1 MSNTQQRQF
10 HDSMGLRLND
20 LLTSVRSYHP
30 QADSDLIRRAFVY
43 ASKCHEGQ
51 MRKSGEPYFNHPMA
65 VAHILA
71 HMQLDEAS
79 ICTGLLH
86 DTVEDTS
93 ATLEEVE
100 KLFGAD
106 VAQLVDGVTKL
117 SKVKFHS
124 SEEKQAE
131 NFRKMLVAMSR
142 DIRVLLVK
150 LVDRLHNMR
159 TLQHHQDQNKQEFIA
174 RETLEIYAPLA
185 NRLGIGWLKI
195 ELEDLSF
202 KYLQPSEYQRLK
214 TLVGKTK
221 AQRAQ
226 ITSELIKHIGQA
238 LHKAGLQQAQVLGRS
253 KHLWSIFHKMSHK
266 QLSFEDVHDL
276 IAFRVLVDTLEQCYS
291 ALGLVH
297 TLCKPI
303 PGRFKDYIAM
313 PKPNG
318 YQSLHTVVL
327 GPHHERVEIQIRTR
341 DMDKVAE
348 SGIAAHWQYKERS
361 KAGKLSSQEQQH
373 FGWLH
378 QLMNWQ
384 KELADPSEFLDSVKL
399 DLFSEEVYVFT
410 PQAKVI
416 ALPRGAT
423 PVDFAFAIHSD
434 VGLHC
439 HSARVNDRIVPLRHQ
454 LHSGDTC
461 HILTHPQQRP
471 SRQWLEFVK
480 TSRARTK
487 IRAQLRQ
494 IQREHSKQIGT
505 QMLDK
510 QLQAHGMTLK
520 KMAKSQAFAKLLAA
534 LPYQTLDDLVAAI
547 GFGHIEPHNIVE
559 QLLHPSTQKGS
570 TATPGATSQHTSAA
584 QNPAARTA
592 SAQQSTGKQQSGF
605 FNQLLQRMQGRSSDI
620 CIGDVENLLVSYA
633 RCCCPVKG
641 EDVVGFVTR
650 SRGLVVHRRDCPRVL
665 DLEPERRLN
674 VSWSKQ
680 TRLVR
685 RVGLQLLAED
695 RNGMLMELSGVFSQQ
710 GVNISHA
717 ECDVNKSGQV
727 LATFRCGIT
736 DAGQLKQL
744 IRALQAVTGVHC
756 VKRVSTAAKPKPT
769 AHKKDPQA
777 PS

>member
-1 MSNTQQRQF
+1 MSDVQQQQT
-10 HDSMGLRLND
+10 HESLGLRLDD
-20 LLTSVRSYHP
+20 LLATVRSYHP

-43 ASKCHEGQ
+43 SNKCHEGQ
-51 MRKSGEPYFNHPMA
+51 TRKSGEPYVNHPLA

-71 HMQLDEAS
+71 HMHLDEAS

-86 DTVEDTS
+86 DTVEDTT
-93 ATLEEVE
+93 ATIEEIE
-100 KLFGAD
+100 QLFGVD

-117 SKVKFHS
+117 SRVQFHS
-124 SEEKQAE
+124 NEEKQAE

-159 TLQHHQDQNKQEFIA
+159 TLQHHQDQSKREFIA

-202 KYLQPSEYQRLK
+202 KHLQPGEYQRLK

-221 AQRAQ
+221 AQRAR
-226 ITSELIKHIGQA
+226 ITHDLIEHIGQA
-238 LHKAGLQQAQVLGRS
+238 LHKAELQRAVVLGRS

-341 DMDKVAE
+341 DMDKIAE
-348 SGIAAHWQYKERS
+348 SGIAAHWRYKERN
-361 KAGKLSSQEQQH
+361 KVGKLSSGEEKT
-373 FGWLH
+373 FGWLQ

-410 PQAKVI
+410 PQADVI
-416 ALPRGAT
+416 PLPRGAT

-439 HSARVNDRIVPLRHQ
+439 HGARVNDRIVPLRYR
-454 LHSGDTC
+454 LRSGDTC
-461 HILTHPQQRP
+461 HIFTHPQKLP
-471 SRQWLEFVK
+471 NRQWLGFVK

-487 IRAQLRQ
+487 IRSHLRQ
-494 IQREHSKQIGT
+494 MQREHSKHVGT
-505 QMLDK
+505 QMLEK
-510 QLQAHGMTLK
+510 QLHAHGTSLK
-520 KMAKSQAFAKLLAA
+520 KLTKTRSFSKALAA
-534 LPYQTLDDLVAAI
+534 LPYQNLDELLIAI
-547 GFGHIEPHNIVE
+547 GFGDMEPHTVVE
-559 QLLHPSTQKGS
+559 QLRKDPALAHNF
-570 TATPGATSQHTSAA
+570 ATSNSSSLQRAQH
-584 QNPAARTA
+584 
-592 SAQQSTGKQQSGF
+592 QQTPLGGF
-605 FNQLLQRMQGRSSDI
+605 SRLLQRIQGRGSEI
-620 CIGDVENLLVSYA
+620 CIGDVENILVSYA
-633 RCCCPVKG
+633 RCCSPVKG

-650 SRGLVVHRRDCPRVL
+650 GRGLVVHRRDCPRVL
-665 DLEPERRLN
+665 DLEPQRRLS
-674 VSWSKQ
+674 VSWGKGA
-680 TRLVR
+680 RLVR
-685 RVGLQLLAED
+685 RVGLQVLADD
-695 RNGMLMELSGVFSQQ
+695 RNGMLMELSGVLSHH
-710 GVNISHA
+710 GVNISRAQCH
-717 ECDVNKSGQV
+717 VSQTGRV
-727 LATFRCGIT
+727 LATFSCGIV
-736 DAGQLKQL
+736 DASQLKQVM
-744 IRALQAVTGVHC
+744 RSLQAVAGVHS
-756 VKRVSTAAKPKPT
+756 VRRVSTAANPDSH
-769 AHKKDPQA
+769 HKKAPQEQ
-777 PS
+777 S